1 MLNAQLN
8 IKDGRNTFNT
18 CRNNP
23 ETYLVY
29 VKPDQVNSAISLSL
43 PLIKRS
49 LGDDSAYSIEDVID
63 ELRSARAQLWH
74 VMRGQNIQAIVVTV
88 INTHPC
94 AKDCMIW
101 LCAGKDRK
109 DWIHLLA
116 QIEDWAK
123 AHGCDAMIVRGRTGW
138 EKVMKDYKKTHII
151 LEKKLR

>member
-1 MLNAQLN
+1 MLEAELKIENGT
-8 IKDGRNTFNT
+8 DTFNAS
-18 CRNNP
+18 RDNP

-29 VKPDQVNSAISLSL
+29 VKPNQIDSAVSLSL
-43 PLIKRS
+43 PLINQS
-49 LGDDSAYSIEDVID
+49 LSSDSAYSIKDVLI
-63 ELRSARAQLWH
+63 ELRQARAQLWH

-88 INTHPC
+88 INIHPC

-109 DWIHLLA
+109 NWIHLLS

-123 AHGCDAMIVRGRTGW
+123 AHGCDAMVVRGRSGW
-138 EKVMKDYKKTHII
+138 EKVMKDYKKTHVI